1 MSKSTPKKALDNAEA
16 LSVMLT
22 LFYMNK
28 SPLTAV
34 LMVALAI
41 SALASLYLCYKC
53 VTNASELSVLQ
64 NQAAVVNNSRAIM
77 SAVATEALEY
87 SKTNSAID
95 PILEA
100 ARIKPP
106 SRPAKSTR

>member
-1 MSKSTPKKALDNAEA
+1 
-16 LSVMLT
+16 
-22 LFYMNK
+22 MNK

-34 LMVALAI
+34 LMVVLAI
-41 SALASLYLCYKC
+41 SALVSLYLCYEC

-87 SKTNSAID
+87 SKTHPAID
-95 PILEA
+95 PILETA
-100 ARIKPP
+100 KIKAP
-106 SRPAKSTR
+106 SHPTKTK